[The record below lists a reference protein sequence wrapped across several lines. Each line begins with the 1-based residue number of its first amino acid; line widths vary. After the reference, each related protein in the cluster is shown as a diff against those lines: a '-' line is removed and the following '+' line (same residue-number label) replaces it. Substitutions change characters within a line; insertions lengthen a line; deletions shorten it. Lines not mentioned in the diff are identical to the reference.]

1 MMSEDVTVAYGRRVS
16 TMRNRVATRQGSEDG
31 SVTLGGRRVPIVRP
45 RMRATDGSGELPIPS
60 YEVFRTEVLGRLA
73 MEKMLAGIRSGGG
86 AAPSSAGT
94 GPGRSAMIRRGT
106 AKVLA
111 FSAAD
116 SRSSSSPGVIRP
128 AAKWSRNWAVLRSRS
143 TSETRMRSSISCLR
157 FLG

>member
-73 MEKMLAGIRSGGG
+73 M
-86 AAPSSAGT
+86 
-94 GPGRSAMIRRGT
+94 
-106 AKVLA
+106 A

-116 SRSSSSPGVIRP
+116 SRSALLG
-128 AAKWSRNWAVLRSRS
+128 AAPPP
-143 TSETRMRSSISCLR
+143 
-157 FLG
+157 